1 MIARS
6 QKNLRL
12 KKSKKRKKAAMTSFV
27 SYASFFVESKKKC
40 VLLGNAPLKLVS
52 NAIENFGT
60 LNAFALVFQ
69 KFFLVARKMF

>member
-1 MIARS
+1 MIAKS

-12 KKSKKRKKAAMTSFV
+12 KKSKKRKKAAMISFV
-27 SYASFFVESKKKC
+27 SFSSKEKKC

-60 LNAFALVFQ
+60 LNALALVFQ

>member
-1 MIARS
+1 MIAKS

-12 KKSKKRKKAAMTSFV
+12 KKSKKRKKAAMISFV
-27 SYASFFVESKKKC
+27 SFSSKAKKKC